1 MILLLYLTYV
11 CSPVLYSIIYKPL
24 MAFWWNAKIRWMKK
38 ASGGKIVR
46 YVIRWMKY
54 NRVDRTG
61 DLFVLRGCVPF
72 NSIDHIVHI
81 QPELTVSIGFPLK
94 IHISYWFFFG
104 VFVYVF
110 LCHTLHVVR
119 SDSFNET
126 VVFCV
131 TIPIRLHILNGPFHM
146 HAWNISEKFNY
157 KHISISYLFARF
169 TCTNTKKMV

>member
-1 MILLLYLTYV
+1 MILLLYSTYV
-11 CSPVLYSIIYKPL
+11 CSPVLHRIIYKPL

-94 IHISYWFFFG
+94 IHISYWFFL
-104 VFVYVF
+104 VS
-110 LCHTLHVVR
+110 LCMFFFMPHTTCSTQWFIQRDGSVLCDYSNSIAHFKWA
-119 SDSFNET
+119 DSYA
-126 VVFCV
+126 
-131 TIPIRLHILNGPFHM
+131 RL
-146 HAWNISEKFNY
+146 
-157 KHISISYLFARF
+157 KHKWKIQL
-169 TCTNTKKMV
+169 